1 MPIDHH
7 DLTRL
12 LAFGR
17 GQKIIVSGISMKKSN
32 TELLPH
38 DNSIIRHS
46 VYYEMSFKPFS
57 RVKLPLDDFGRS
69 RLNLLPGKSSLVD
82 GTSEYFVDFNH
93 SKKWEI
99 GTRVNLTTTIKG
111 RLEICSLKLLDFS
124 LYTCVTIQ
132 GF

>member
-38 DNSIIRHS
+38 DTSIIRHS
-46 VYYEMSFKPFS
+46 VYYEMSFKSFS

-82 GTSEYFVDFNH
+82 GTSEDFVDFNN

-99 GTRVNLTTTIKG
+99 NTRVNLTTTITG
-111 RLEICSLKLLDFS
+111 RLEISTEICR
-124 LYTCVTIQ
+124 
-132 GF
+132 GFKVAGF